1 MSVSENYFDSE
12 DLVSWLLLNPEMA
25 DLENMHIPVLADAS
39 SSSSSTDIKQE
50 DISMVSSSG
59 FDDSL
64 LDSSPDYVGTKAL
77 LNEDK
82 NAKTVKKAK
91 KRPREAEKD
100 MQTRVAELRAENA
113 DLHAHLLNVTQRTTE
128 VQKQR
133 TNMEKLMQAK
143 LEEIAGSD
151 DTDQSELATIVKQY
165 TDIYA
170 DYGKCRQKEVSLL
183 HNCTVIASY
192 ELCRWHSM

>member
-25 DLENMHIPVLADAS
+25 DLENMHIPVLADAG

-50 DISMVSSSG
+50 DINMVSSSG

-82 NAKTVKKAK
+82 NAKSVKKAK

-151 DTDQSELATIVKQY
+151 DTDQSELATIVNQY

-170 DYGKCRQKEVSLL
+170 DYGKCRQKEVNL
-183 HNCTVIASY
+183 HNICTVIASN